1 MNCNP
6 GRFTSALLAAVLVIS
21 LCTSAHLSAQST
33 DRSNEKIE
41 QPLEQLDRSIQQLDL
56 SIQQIDRSLQHI
68 DGLIQEGT
76 YSAAFDEIRVLENS
90 PVPENPN
97 GDVPGYG
104 AELLWRKA
112 WAMVNRT
119 RLEGSHLSKNDLIA
133 DYEKAL
139 NWAGQAIELSP
150 DSSRAWYWYGVAAG
164 ALGEQKGVFAA
175 LREIDEVRNSMIRSI
190 ALDPAFSDPWITLAR
205 LYDALPGIM
214 GGDRDA
220 AVLLARVGLSASGD
234 EQGECRYSGRDID
247 VLRTLLEERNYSA
260 QKRSRLAERRRED
273 PDWLGKLLP
282 DELQGLIPFIRNHPG
297 TIHPVPCTPGLS
309 DREEAGR
316 LPGAD

>member
-6 GRFTSALLAAVLVIS
+6 ARFTSALLASVLVIS
-21 LCTSAHLSAQST
+21 LCASGHLSAQSPAEPH
-33 DRSNEKIE
+33 EKIE
-41 QPLEQLDRSIQQLDL
+41 QPLEQLDRPLE
-56 SIQQIDRSLQHI
+56 HI
-68 DGLIQEGT
+68 DGLIREGK
-76 YSAAFDEIRVLENS
+76 YPAAFEEIRILESS
-90 PVPENPN
+90 PVPESRN
-97 GDVPGYG
+97 GDAPIFR

-133 DYEKAL
+133 DYETAL
-139 NWAGQAIELSP
+139 DWAGRALELSP

-190 ALDPAFSDPWITLAR
+190 ALDPAFPDPWITLAR

-220 AVLLARVGLSASGD
+220 AVLLAQVGLSASGD
-234 EQGECRYSGRDID
+234 EQGECIYSGGDID
-247 VLRTLLEERNYSA
+247 LLRSLLEERNYSA

-273 PDWLGKLLP
+273 PDWFGKLLP
-282 DELQGLIPFIRNHPG
+282 DELQRLIPFIRNHPG
-297 TIHPVPCTPGLS
+297 AIHTVPCTPGLS
-309 DREEAGR
+309 DREEAAR
-316 LPGAD
+316 LPGSD